1 MVTKGATRTFGSWIA
16 IMVAIFLVFATWSF
30 ASPVGSSP
38 DDDFHLASI
47 WCANDSTELCAD
59 SQQLGNKRVSAALLK
74 ANCFAQQEN
83 ISAECQVEQEIF
95 AQIALVE
102 TSRGNF
108 YGQYPGLFYSVMGL
122 FAGEDIQSSVILMR
136 LFNSLVFVLLIGGIF
151 LGVDKPYRSKIAL
164 TWLITLVPLGLFII
178 PSTNP
183 SSWAVMGV
191 GTAFFSLYTSWEQV
205 GWKRIFLNF
214 IYVISLCLA
223 AGARSDGAAFIVVAT
238 VAALALQRPWKNLLS
253 WWSAIPALGVLT
265 AVVVFLRSGQS
276 AVLETGFVTSG
287 EAPVYGAVE
296 IFFGNILNLPSL
308 WLGAFGSWGLGWLD
322 TQMPAMV
329 WIFSGATFV
338 CLLFLAIAGGRSREL
353 WIFSVVAF
361 TLVSVPLYLLQKSLA
376 PVGAEVQPRYI
387 LPLLVLLAAVAIVGF
402 TLKPLSLSKNQWVIV
417 ALSLSAAQSVA
428 LYFNLRRYV
437 NGGSGGPNLDADSQW
452 WWAMPFGPM
461 TIWLIGSFAFT
472 LCAYLVLRTFSEKKA
487 PISEGIDAQ
496 PIQQA

>member
-1 MVTKGATRTFGSWIA
+1 MVTKGAIRTFGSWIA
-16 IMVAIFLVFATWSF
+16 IMVAIFLVFTTWSL

-47 WCANDSTELCAD
+47 WCANESTELCAD
-59 SQQLGNKRVSAALLK
+59 SQQLGNKQVSAALLQ

-83 ISAECQVEQEIF
+83 ISAACQEEQEIF

-151 LGVDKPYRSKIAL
+151 LCVDKPFRKKIAL

-191 GTAFFSLYTSWEQV
+191 GAAFMSLYTSWKQV
-205 GWKRIFLNF
+205 GRKRILLNF
-214 IYVISLCLA
+214 IYVISVCLA
-223 AGARSDGAAFIVVAT
+223 VGARSDGAAFIVVAT
-238 VAALALQRPWKNLLS
+238 AAALALQRPLKNLLS
-253 WWSAIPALGVLT
+253 WWSVIPVFGVVT

-276 AVLETGFVTSG
+276 AVLETGFATSG
-287 EAPVYGAVE
+287 EAPTYGFVE
-296 IFFGNILNLPSL
+296 ILFGNILNLPSL

-329 WIFSGATFV
+329 WIFSGTTFV
-338 CLLFLAIAGGRSREL
+338 CLLFLALAGGRSREL
-353 WIFSVVAF
+353 WIFSAIAF
-361 TLVSVPLYLLQKSLA
+361 TLVIVPLYTLQKSLA

-387 LPLLVLLAAVAIVGF
+387 LPLLVLLVAVAILGF
-402 TLKPLSLSKNQWVIV
+402 TLKPLYLSRNQWAVI

-428 LYFNLRRYV
+428 LYINLRRYV
-437 NGGSGGPNLDADSQW
+437 NGGSGGPNLDADAQW
-452 WWAMPFGPM
+452 WWVIPVGPM
-461 TIWLIGSFAFT
+461 LVWLMGSLAFSF
-472 LCAYLVLRTFSEKKA
+472 CAYLVLRSFSEKRA
-487 PISEGIDAQ
+487 AISQEISA
-496 PIQQA
+496 